1 MEDSMSQPEKNKIA
15 FGIIVGSLLGI
26 FGIFCLAAPGT
37 ASSVLTVL
45 IGIGILL
52 TSLLAFVDAFSLR
65 SISRNWWILFLEAGV
80 HLVLG
85 LLLLL
90 RPESSKLLLECVGAW
105 AVIFGSFR
113 MVRGVLRDGSELR
126 ILFSGLGSVAA
137 GILLFSFSEIALKS
151 ITIILGCLML
161 LAGGV
166 MIWAGIVIRKKS
178 MITDKNNVGT
188 NESN

>member
-1 MEDSMSQPEKNKIA
+1 
-15 FGIIVGSLLGI
+15 
-26 FGIFCLAAPGT
+26 
-37 ASSVLTVL
+37 
-45 IGIGILL
+45 
-52 TSLLAFVDAFSLR
+52 
-65 SISRNWWILFLEAGV
+65 
-80 HLVLG
+80 LG

-90 RPESSKLLLECVGAW
+90 RPESSKLLVACVGSW

-151 ITIILGCLML
+151 ITTILGCLMI

-178 MITDKNNVGT
+178 MFTEKSSVG
-188 NESN
+188 NDDSN

>member
-1 MEDSMSQPEKNKIA
+1 MSQPEKNKIA
-15 FGIIVGSLLGI
+15 FGIIVGSLLGL
-26 FGIFCLAAPGT
+26 FGIFCLVVPGT

-65 SISRNWWILFLEAGV
+65 LISRNWWILFLEAGV

-85 LLLLL
+85 LLLLF

-151 ITIILGCLML
+151 ITIILGCLMF

-166 MIWAGIVIRKKS
+166 MIWPELLLEKDRRLLRRIQS
-178 MITDKNNVGT
+178 GT
-188 NESN
+188 TTLISDY